1 MKAVVRNLILT
12 ACCLSAALVTSCA
25 PQPAAVEASTAASS
39 SADSAAPSV
48 ESTSAGSPTAVAS
61 TPLGASP
68 VTKDPSTKPVSSG
81 EALKLSCDGLREA
94 APGPI
99 GDIKLARS
107 EGPTRLGD
115 AWVIDCDWIHI
126 AAPDSQ
132 TYEKRIHIV
141 AMVGPKLHAG
151 AGNAAA
157 EDCAN
162 ILKYTPTAEQLP
174 SEAPVECL
182 VKSGVGGL
190 SHTMQATSPQAS
202 ITLKLEC
209 IEKQCADK
217 QQNATMEAVTTLA
230 KKAEHGVIPTK

>member
-1 MKAVVRNLILT
+1 MKAVLQNLILT
-12 ACCLSAALVTSCA
+12 ACCLSTALVTSCA
-25 PQPAAVEASTAASS
+25 PQPAGMVASTASS
-39 SADSAAPSV
+39 STESAEAGL
-48 ESTSAGSPTAVAS
+48 ESISAGTPSPAVS
-61 TPLGASP
+61 TPPGTSP
-68 VTKDPSTKPVSSG
+68 VTTDPSTTPVSSG

-94 APGPI
+94 AYAVI

-107 EGPTRLGD
+107 EGPTPLGD

-126 AAPDSQ
+126 AAPDAQ
-132 TYEKRIHIV
+132 TYEKRIRIV
-141 AMVGPKLHAG
+141 AMIGPKLHAG
-151 AGNAAA
+151 AGNGAA

-190 SHTMQATSPQAS
+190 THTMQATSLQAS

-209 IEKQCADK
+209 IEIECADK
-217 QQNATMEAVTTLA
+217 HQNATKEAVTTLA
-230 KKAEHGVIPTK
+230 ERAERGIIPTK